1 MNTLGWQ
8 IGAFLIGASALIIAV
23 YIGKLL
29 NTTNKVV
36 EKVYKIIDYNERH
49 IHETIENVA
58 SITTYTE
65 EIVSMVSKITNITKV
80 FRFVKR
86 RMSMNIDSKLNNE
99 NGFWDVSLQGELD
112 VSTADKLKAHL
123 HNLAD
128 EKILD
133 MKINLENL
141 DYIDSTGL
149 GAMIGVLK
157 KLKTDNKEIYII
169 NPKSNV
175 KKIFTITGLDKIFK
189 VEG

>member
-1 MNTLGWQ
+1 MT
-8 IGAFLIGASALIIAV
+8 
-23 YIGKLL
+23 
-29 NTTNKVV
+29 
-36 EKVYKIIDYNERH
+36 
-49 IHETIENVA
+49 
-58 SITTYTE
+58 
-65 EIVSMVSKITNITKV
+65 
-80 FRFVKR
+80 
-86 RMSMNIDSKLNNE
+86 MNIDSKLNNE

>member
-1 MNTLGWQ
+1 
-8 IGAFLIGASALIIAV
+8 
-23 YIGKLL
+23 
-29 NTTNKVV
+29 
-36 EKVYKIIDYNERH
+36 
-49 IHETIENVA
+49 
-58 SITTYTE
+58 
-65 EIVSMVSKITNITKV
+65 
-80 FRFVKR
+80 
-86 RMSMNIDSKLNNE
+86 MSMNIDSKLNNE

-112 VSTADKLKAHL
+112 VSTADKLKEHL

-133 MKINLENL
+133 MNIILENL

>member
-1 MNTLGWQ
+1 
-8 IGAFLIGASALIIAV
+8 
-23 YIGKLL
+23 
-29 NTTNKVV
+29 
-36 EKVYKIIDYNERH
+36 
-49 IHETIENVA
+49 
-58 SITTYTE
+58 
-65 EIVSMVSKITNITKV
+65 
-80 FRFVKR
+80 
-86 RMSMNIDSKLNNE
+86 MSMNIDSKLNNE

-112 VSTADKLKAHL
+112 VSTADKLKEHL

-133 MKINLENL
+133 MMLNLENL

>member
-1 MNTLGWQ
+1 
-8 IGAFLIGASALIIAV
+8 
-23 YIGKLL
+23 
-29 NTTNKVV
+29 
-36 EKVYKIIDYNERH
+36 
-49 IHETIENVA
+49 
-58 SITTYTE
+58 
-65 EIVSMVSKITNITKV
+65 
-80 FRFVKR
+80 
-86 RMSMNIDSKLNNE
+86 MSMNIDSKLNNE

-112 VSTADKLKAHL
+112 VSTADKLKEHL
-123 HNLAD
+123 HNLA
-128 EKILD
+128 
-133 MKINLENL
+133 

>member
-1 MNTLGWQ
+1 
-8 IGAFLIGASALIIAV
+8 
-23 YIGKLL
+23 
-29 NTTNKVV
+29 
-36 EKVYKIIDYNERH
+36 
-49 IHETIENVA
+49 
-58 SITTYTE
+58 
-65 EIVSMVSKITNITKV
+65 
-80 FRFVKR
+80 
-86 RMSMNIDSKLNNE
+86 MSMNIDSKLNNE

>member
-1 MNTLGWQ
+1 
-8 IGAFLIGASALIIAV
+8 
-23 YIGKLL
+23 
-29 NTTNKVV
+29 
-36 EKVYKIIDYNERH
+36 
-49 IHETIENVA
+49 
-58 SITTYTE
+58 
-65 EIVSMVSKITNITKV
+65 
-80 FRFVKR
+80 
-86 RMSMNIDSKLNNE
+86 MSMNIDSKLNNE

-175 KKIFTITGLDKIFK
+175 KKIFTITGLDNI
-189 VEG
+189 

>member
-1 MNTLGWQ
+1 
-8 IGAFLIGASALIIAV
+8 
-23 YIGKLL
+23 
-29 NTTNKVV
+29 
-36 EKVYKIIDYNERH
+36 
-49 IHETIENVA
+49 
-58 SITTYTE
+58 
-65 EIVSMVSKITNITKV
+65 
-80 FRFVKR
+80 
-86 RMSMNIDSKLNNE
+86 MSMNIDSKLNNE

-112 VSTADKLKAHL
+112 VSTADKLKEHL

-133 MKINLENL
+133 MNINLENL

>member
-1 MNTLGWQ
+1 
-8 IGAFLIGASALIIAV
+8 
-23 YIGKLL
+23 
-29 NTTNKVV
+29 
-36 EKVYKIIDYNERH
+36 
-49 IHETIENVA
+49 
-58 SITTYTE
+58 
-65 EIVSMVSKITNITKV
+65 
-80 FRFVKR
+80 
-86 RMSMNIDSKLNNE
+86 MSMNIDSKLNNE
-99 NGFWDVSLQGELD
+99 NGFGMYHFKELD
-112 VSTADKLKAHL
+112 VSTADKLKEHL

-175 KKIFTITGLDKIFK
+175 KRFLL
-189 VEG
+189 

>member
-1 MNTLGWQ
+1 
-8 IGAFLIGASALIIAV
+8 
-23 YIGKLL
+23 
-29 NTTNKVV
+29 
-36 EKVYKIIDYNERH
+36 
-49 IHETIENVA
+49 
-58 SITTYTE
+58 
-65 EIVSMVSKITNITKV
+65 
-80 FRFVKR
+80 
-86 RMSMNIDSKLNNE
+86 MSMNIDSKLNNE
-99 NGFWDVSLQGELD
+99 NNFWDISLQGELD
-112 VSTADKLKAHL
+112 VSTADKLKEHL

-175 KKIFTITGLDKIFK
+175 KELMFACGFTSRATFYRNFSEKYGVSPSKFIENQR
-189 VEG
+189 VEQ

>member
-1 MNTLGWQ
+1 
-8 IGAFLIGASALIIAV
+8 
-23 YIGKLL
+23 
-29 NTTNKVV
+29 
-36 EKVYKIIDYNERH
+36 
-49 IHETIENVA
+49 
-58 SITTYTE
+58 
-65 EIVSMVSKITNITKV
+65 
-80 FRFVKR
+80 
-86 RMSMNIDSKLNNE
+86 MSMNIDSKLNNE

-112 VSTADKLKAHL
+112 LSTADKLKEHL
-123 HNLAD
+123 YNLAD

-169 NPKSNV
+169 YPKSNV

>member
-1 MNTLGWQ
+1 
-8 IGAFLIGASALIIAV
+8 
-23 YIGKLL
+23 
-29 NTTNKVV
+29 
-36 EKVYKIIDYNERH
+36 
-49 IHETIENVA
+49 
-58 SITTYTE
+58 
-65 EIVSMVSKITNITKV
+65 
-80 FRFVKR
+80 
-86 RMSMNIDSKLNNE
+86 MSMNIDSKLNNE

-112 VSTADKLKAHL
+112 VSTADKLKEHL
-123 HNLAD
+123 YNLAD

>member
-1 MNTLGWQ
+1 
-8 IGAFLIGASALIIAV
+8 
-23 YIGKLL
+23 
-29 NTTNKVV
+29 
-36 EKVYKIIDYNERH
+36 
-49 IHETIENVA
+49 
-58 SITTYTE
+58 
-65 EIVSMVSKITNITKV
+65 
-80 FRFVKR
+80 
-86 RMSMNIDSKLNNE
+86 MSMNIDSKLNNE

-112 VSTADKLKAHL
+112 VSTADKLKEHL

-141 DYIDSTGL
+141 DYID
-149 GAMIGVLK
+149 AMIGVLK

>member
-1 MNTLGWQ
+1 
-8 IGAFLIGASALIIAV
+8 
-23 YIGKLL
+23 
-29 NTTNKVV
+29 
-36 EKVYKIIDYNERH
+36 
-49 IHETIENVA
+49 
-58 SITTYTE
+58 
-65 EIVSMVSKITNITKV
+65 
-80 FRFVKR
+80 
-86 RMSMNIDSKLNNE
+86 MSMNIDSKLNNE

-112 VSTADKLKAHL
+112 VSTADKLKEHL
-123 HNLAD
+123 LYLAD

>member
-1 MNTLGWQ
+1 
-8 IGAFLIGASALIIAV
+8 
-23 YIGKLL
+23 
-29 NTTNKVV
+29 
-36 EKVYKIIDYNERH
+36 
-49 IHETIENVA
+49 
-58 SITTYTE
+58 
-65 EIVSMVSKITNITKV
+65 
-80 FRFVKR
+80 
-86 RMSMNIDSKLNNE
+86 MSMNIDSKLNNE

-112 VSTADKLKAHL
+112 VSTADKLKEHL

-157 KLKTDNKEIYII
+157 
-169 NPKSNV
+169 SNV

>member
-1 MNTLGWQ
+1 M
-8 IGAFLIGASALIIAV
+8 
-23 YIGKLL
+23 
-29 NTTNKVV
+29 
-36 EKVYKIIDYNERH
+36 
-49 IHETIENVA
+49 
-58 SITTYTE
+58 SI
-65 EIVSMVSKITNITKV
+65 
-80 FRFVKR
+80 
-86 RMSMNIDSKLNNE
+86 NIDSKLNDE
-99 NGFWDVSLQGELD
+99 KGFWDILVEGELD
-112 VSTADKLKAHL
+112 VSTADKLKEYL

-149 GAMIGVLK
+149 GVMIGVLK
-157 KLKTDNKEIYII
+157 KLKIDNKEIYIL